1 MTIGRSREIESVRLK
16 NFSGPG
22 RSKIATSM
30 VHDSIWAVCMRE
42 AAWPIIAYL
51 LRPSQV
57 NKRQVGTARY
67 GILCANLDGWLHK
80 LRFDEDVPWRLE
92 FARSARASCDRNR
105 REPALANPGE
115 GRNRPP
121 NDRIVKFST
130 GSNVMSKKLAEKVA
144 VVTGASKGIGAE
156 IAKHLAAA
164 GASVV
169 VNYASSS
176 EGANRVV
183 NEITESGGKA
193 IAVQADVSQPADIE
207 KLFRETMKAY
217 DRVDILVNNA
227 GIYEF
232 APIEEV
238 TAEHFHRQFDLNV
251 LGLLLVT
258 QQAIK
263 HFGSAGGNI
272 VNISSVVSTNTPPE
286 SSVYSATKAAV
297 DAITRSLAK
306 ELGPRKIRVNSVNP
320 GMVETEGTASAGITD
335 SDSDFRK
342 QMEQTTPLGRIGQPN
357 DIAPAVVFLTSSD
370 SDWLTGE
377 TLYISGG
384 LR

>member
-1 MTIGRSREIESVRLK
+1 
-16 NFSGPG
+16 
-22 RSKIATSM
+22 
-30 VHDSIWAVCMRE
+30 
-42 AAWPIIAYL
+42 
-51 LRPSQV
+51 
-57 NKRQVGTARY
+57 
-67 GILCANLDGWLHK
+67 
-80 LRFDEDVPWRLE
+80 
-92 FARSARASCDRNR
+92 
-105 REPALANPGE
+105 
-115 GRNRPP
+115 
-121 NDRIVKFST
+121 
-130 GSNVMSKKLAEKVA
+130 MSKKLAEKVA

-207 KLFRETMKAY
+207 NLFRETMKAY